1 MRESISRRQSSPPC
15 RVLARPSFIT
25 VVLFIR
31 PTGHL
36 NQPHIRHFF
45 RIYARDAHHVV
56 ALRWHPHP
64 YLQFCLRAA
73 ERRTLFF
80 QCSTTYPA
88 VFWRPWMLGQDAIPN
103 WTDTYDVRRSVLLSF
118 IWPSPP
124 PHRPPLSLLSLSILY
139 TRLNTNPLTSPP
151 YLHHPPSAAALLTA
165 LFQVADCTSHYHHHH
180 NLPVLVVH
188 HRSLTCLAPPL
199 ACGRPGAAVATRM
212 EIGYPSSFVVCQHSK
227 QVCLVPG
234 PAIIVRGNASDEP
247 TDICISCSA
256 RDLCRSIGSDRA
268 SRHVTSRG
276 GNCAA
281 RDLCGATTHA
291 SSPARIASSGHH
303 HYTVASKQASKPC
316 SRAACSHGSDGAG
329 ASRHRASWRSTQAES
344 GDKSQHQPRVGA
356 PAAKYTLVQER
367 KWVSR
372 TEVGGWMGSSRR

>member
-1 MRESISRRQSSPPC
+1 MHATWWRFVGIPTRTSSSVC
-15 RVLARPSFIT
+15 VQLNVERSFFNAQLPT
-25 VVLFIR
+25 QLFS
-31 PTGHL
+31 GDL
-36 NQPHIRHFF
+36 GC
-45 RIYARDAHHVV
+45 
-56 ALRWHPHP
+56 WG
-64 YLQFCLRAA
+64 
-73 ERRTLFF
+73 RTLFLTGRTP
-80 QCSTTYPA
+80 TTFAALY
-88 VFWRPWMLGQDAIPN
+88 
-103 WTDTYDVRRSVLLSF
+103 SCLSSSL
-118 IWPSPP
+118 PPP

-151 YLHHPPSAAALLTA
+151 YLHRPPSAAALLTA